1 MPPSD
6 PDDLKRLG
14 ERIDAAGKK
23 RAGEEPQAP
32 TTSAYG
38 IAFRLGTELMSAV
51 FVGAGLG
58 WGIDWAFEHWASMHT
73 RPVGLVVMF
82 LLGAIAGI
90 RNVIRTSQQISA
102 ESAPK
107 EK

>member
-23 RAGEEPQAP
+23 LAGEDTKAP
-32 TTSAYG
+32 PTSLG
-38 IAFRLGTELMSAV
+38 IAFRLGTELMAAV
-51 FVGAGLG
+51 VVGGGLG
-58 WGIDWAFEHWASMHT
+58 LGIDWAFEHWTSVHT

-102 ESAPK
+102 EAAPK

>member
-23 RAGEEPQAP
+23 LAGEQPQATASSP
-32 TTSAYG
+32 YG

-58 WGIDWAFEHWASMHT
+58 WGIDWAFQHWASIPT
-73 RPVGLVVMF
+73 RPAGLVVMF
-82 LLGAIAGI
+82 ILGAVAGI
-90 RNVIRTSQQISA
+90 RMVIRSAQQISA
-102 ESAPK
+102 ETASK

>member
-1 MPPSD
+1 LPSSE
-6 PDDLKRLG
+6 PDDLKRLR
-14 ERIDAAGKK
+14 ERIDAAARKA
-23 RAGEEPQAP
+23 AGEQKPAP
-32 TTSAYG
+32 APMG
-38 IAFRLGTELMSAV
+38 IAVRLGTELISAV
-51 FVGAGLG
+51 FVGGGLG
-58 WGIDWAFEHWASMHT
+58 WGIDWAAEHWASIHT

-82 LLGAIAGI
+82 LLGAVTGI

>member
-23 RAGEEPQAP
+23 LAGEEPQA
-32 TTSAYG
+32 TASSAYG
-38 IAFRLGTELMSAV
+38 IAFRLGTEMVSAV

-58 WGIDWAFEHWASMHT
+58 WGIDWAFEHWASVHT